1 MSRVCDIISD
11 FLLRVGALAEVER
24 PSQRQRQR
32 GQGQGGDLQPQRGTR
47 EHGRCRYC
55 KLAATTQS
63 DKRHLAQ
70 SKELESVVLHIQGG
84 PGPDLIKLFWRSVTL
99 LQKF

>member
-1 MSRVCDIISD
+1 M
-11 FLLRVGALAEVER
+11 ER

-63 DKRHLAQ
+63 DKRDLAQ
-70 SKELESVVLHIQGG
+70 SKESVVLHIHGG
-84 PGPDLIKLFWRSVTL
+84 PGPDLIKLFWRSVML
-99 LQKF
+99 RQKF